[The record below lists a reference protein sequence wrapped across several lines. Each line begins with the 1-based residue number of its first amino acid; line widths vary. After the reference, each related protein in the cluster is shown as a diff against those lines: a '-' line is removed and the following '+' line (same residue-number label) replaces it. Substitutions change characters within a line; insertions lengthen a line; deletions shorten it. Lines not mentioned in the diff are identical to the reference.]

1 MATEEAI
8 ISSRNAAVSW
18 RGAALML
25 AKASRGCGC
34 DALRRVAN
42 SADLLREI
50 LTHVELVVPDDVPT
64 LAAAIKI
71 AGTGQRIVLRRGEH
85 LASSGRAAGAPGESL
100 LKIDRAVDLRGEGA
114 GATVIRGMLVLS
126 APAAAAGRLS
136 ALRID
141 DAGDCCVRV
150 EGGRWEFAGCRL
162 RCAHAAAL
170 ALSAD
175 AHATVTDCV
184 LGGEDEA
191 ESGAHYVRLSA
202 YGSVQVQGLQKRAC
216 YGVVLKGAACADLE
230 RCVLRECSEAAVLV
244 GGRTRALLR
253 DCTVAKCAAAFMAGS
268 GRGRALECRGC
279 ELRARRLWA
288 DADRPRLA
296 IVGAADNVVEQGD
309 DAAASGA
316 ADGGGGGG
324 GGAVDLEPSARPR
337 GDDSDGSSTSS
348 LEEQE
353 FADMERLME
362 ELDAAAMAGS

>member
-1 MATEEAI
+1 MAEPAEVTAA
-8 ISSRNAAVSW
+8 AAVSW

-126 APAAAAGRLS
+126 APAVAAGRLS

-150 EGGRWEFAGCRL
+150 EGGRWEFTGCRL

-244 GGRTRALLR
+244 GGRARALLR